1 MNRTALLGALC
12 GVLSLAGAP
21 APAAA
26 QTHSV
31 TIDPVEL
38 DRWMYPFNGTP
49 GTRNLAPTFGAVG
62 SAPDF
67 DNKDGQVIV
76 AADTAAAGIPA
87 GQGPANYT
95 DITVRVHATHFQ
107 GVFDYDPT
115 YDVWQTYLD
124 PADPQ
129 HVPDAD
135 AGRPIEL
142 YGLRLRNGYADIV
155 TATGAAGP
163 PDFEETETY
172 CAGCTL
178 TDVAA
183 RNVFPFDFGVPDP
196 EGDVSNNVVRSA
208 PLTGGGF
215 DPIPWAIGLSTSG
228 LAPGDPVPE
237 GTFDVVAGETFEFTV
252 DTSDPDILAYVQEG
266 LDAGVLAFGIVSMHD
281 VPQFVG
287 GQNPNFYMAETT
299 DLAAIPPSMEID
311 VTVLPEP
318 GTAAL
323 AAGVAALGL
332 LARRR
337 ARDARPV

>member
-1 MNRTALLGALC
+1 MKRLALLGALGC
-12 GVLSLAGAP
+12 ALAAP
-21 APAAA
+21 VAA

-67 DNKDGQVIV
+67 DNKDGQLVV
-76 AADTAAAGIPA
+76 AADTAAAGIPT
-87 GQGPANYT
+87 GQGPSSYT
-95 DITVRVHATHFQ
+95 NVTVRVYATHFQ
-107 GVFDYDPT
+107 GVMDYDPT
-115 YDVWQTYLD
+115 YDTWQTYLD
-124 PADPQ
+124 AGDPS

-135 AGRPIEL
+135 PGRPLEL
-142 YGLRLRNGYADIV
+142 YGVGFRNGYTSLTTGV
-155 TATGAAGP
+155 GAAGAP
-163 PDFEETETY
+163 EFEENEAFCGG
-172 CAGCTL
+172 CAF

-208 PLTGGGF
+208 PLAGTGF

-237 GTFDVVAGETFEFTV
+237 GSFGTSAGETFEFTV

-266 LDAGVLAFGIVSMHD
+266 LDAGVLAFNIVSMHETA
-281 VPQFVG
+281 QMAG
-287 GQNPNFYMAETT
+287 GSNPDFYMAETT
-299 DLAAIPPSMEID
+299 DAAAIPPSMDVD

-318 GTAAL
+318 GAAAL
-323 AAGVAALGL
+323 AAGVATLVLLG
-332 LARRR
+332 RRR
-337 ARDARPV
+337 ERSA